1 MDVNFYSCSRSF
13 IFTYHV
19 DTDNKTRF
27 LPFLVVSF
35 PLLRRPLK
43 QINGEDKQHVCY
55 AWLKDHGQ
63 KFVSSLHILAKQPWP
78 SFQNF
83 LDFQV
88 LAKQQMLVINP
99 SFSFFGW
106 LSFVVCFV
114 SWWPLHGGFEVDLS
128 AIPKIPK
135 GDDSNWWAVHGK
147 HTSTGRGD
155 DGRCIPSPS

>member
-1 MDVNFYSCSRSF
+1 MYISLYIYIYQNGYCTTYCVLHYNHKLAEKCPLCQQTQMDVNFYSCSRSF

-63 KFVSSLHILAKQPWP
+63 KFVSSLHILAKQPWL

-99 SFSFFGW
+99 SFSFFG
-106 LSFVVCFV
+106 
-114 SWWPLHGGFEVDLS
+114 
-128 AIPKIPK
+128 
-135 GDDSNWWAVHGK
+135 
-147 HTSTGRGD
+147 
-155 DGRCIPSPS
+155 